1 MIDGSHHDRA
11 IFLARGSSVSSVVTC
26 LNSALPIAAL
36 TLCLGGCARAGSHSE
51 RSGAPIAGDS
61 LVRIFHSAFEG
72 PPEAVRQV
80 VRNPVDWRRAWSE
93 TRRAATDS
101 APPPVDFSKHMVVI
115 AGMGVV
121 PATGYELFV
130 DSVTSVEWGTLIFVR
145 STSTTG
151 CSEGSMTAEPVDI
164 VRVPKTRLPVQ
175 FVEST
180 EVHRC
185 PE

>member
-1 MIDGSHHDRA
+1 VVNS
-11 IFLARGSSVSSVVTC
+11 LARISVIV
-26 LNSALPIAAL
+26 
-36 TLCLGGCARAGSHSE
+36 LGIGACAHATGHNE
-51 RSGAPIAGDS
+51 SGRAPIPADT

-72 PPEAVRQV
+72 PSEAVRQV
-80 VRNPVDWRRAWSE
+80 VRDTVEWQRAWSE
-93 TRRAATDS
+93 TRRTSTDS
-101 APPPVDFSKHMVVI
+101 APPPVDFSKNMVVI

-130 DSVTSVEWGTLIFVR
+130 DSVRSVEWGTLIFVR
-145 STSTTG
+145 STSSTG
-151 CSEGSMTAEPVDI
+151 CSEGGMTAEPVDI
-164 VRVPKTRLPVQ
+164 VRVPKTTLPVQ

>member
-1 MIDGSHHDRA
+1 MNSFIGISIITLWVGACAHATGHNESGRA
-11 IFLARGSSVSSVVTC
+11 RMPADT
-26 LNSALPIAAL
+26 
-36 TLCLGGCARAGSHSE
+36 
-51 RSGAPIAGDS
+51 

-80 VRNPVDWRRAWSE
+80 VRDTVEWRRAWSE

-130 DSVTSVEWGTLIFVR
+130 DSVTSLEWGTLIFVR

-151 CSEGSMTAEPVDI
+151 CSEGAMTAEPVDI
-164 VRVPKTRLPVQ
+164 VRVPKTTLPVQ